1 MPHELTISQK
11 NCRFQVLSF
20 LILCNDNESFLNQIV
35 ICNKKSILY
44 NNQWLPSQ
52 WLDWEEAAKH
62 FPKPNS
68 HTHTH
73 THTYRKDH
81 GHCCVVWYQSHLLQL
96 SESLQIHYIWKVCS
110 ANQWNAP
117 KPTMP
122 AAGIGPQKGSN
133 SFLWQHLTTRRMTNA
148 SNVEGIG
155 LQSFASSAIFTCPF
169 TNWLPLPQAAQQL
182 LQGKFNSQ

>member
-1 MPHELTISQK
+1 MAVWHLKQIEKMKKFNKWMPHELTISQK

-73 THTYRKDH
+73 TH
-81 GHCCVVWYQSHLLQL
+81 
-96 SESLQIHYIWKVCS
+96 I
-110 ANQWNAP
+110 
-117 KPTMP
+117 
-122 AAGIGPQKGSN
+122 QKGSW
-133 SFLWQHLTTRRMTNA
+133 SLLCCLIP
-148 SNVEGIG
+148 V
-155 LQSFASSAIFTCPF
+155 SSATAFWILA
-169 TNWLPLPQAAQQL
+169 NPLHLKSMLSKSMECTKTHNAC
-182 LQGKFNSQ
+182 SWYWSTERV

>member
-1 MPHELTISQK
+1 MSWPSVKKIAVFKCYLFLFYAMTMNHFSIRLWYAIKSLFYTTTSGYHLSGWTEKKLQSTFQSQT
-11 NCRFQVLSF
+11 
-20 LILCNDNESFLNQIV
+20 
-35 ICNKKSILY
+35 
-44 NNQWLPSQ
+44 
-52 WLDWEEAAKH
+52 
-62 FPKPNS
+62 